1 MIEKVFNQILVV
13 LVFYVAQPPMKV
25 VIVKVRDDNDMVDVV
40 DDVKVAMKVDLENS
54 IVHLNLKKVFFFN
67 VNTKGI
73 V

>member
-1 MIEKVFNQILVV
+1 MTEKVFNQILVV
-13 LVFYVAQPPMKV
+13 LVFYVVQPLMKV

-40 DDVKVAMKVDLENS
+40 DDVKVVMKVDLENS
-54 IVHLNLKKVFFFN
+54 IVHLNHKKVFFFN